1 MAPYSRLTLKTGRSE
16 SATRQIKQ
24 KLQRGNSWRR
34 KSRNITNETNDKPD
48 DSSLDIDTD
57 KTLLPSSLCH
67 SDPFTPQN
75 LLSIPSCQRKI
86 LIKISSSDKFRR
98 NRSSSEDVP
107 DEVRIETS

>member
-16 SATRQIKQ
+16 TATRQIKQ

-48 DSSLDIDTD
+48 DSSLEVDTD

-67 SDPFTPQN
+67 LDPFTPYK
-75 LLSIPSCQRKI
+75 LLSIESCQRKI

-98 NRSSSEDVP
+98 NRSSSEDIP
-107 DEVRIETS
+107 DEVRVETS